1 MAKKRN
7 YENDE
12 AYKNFRLEDYLP
24 SMNRR
29 EPEAKISEPEQDTA
43 TEETALFPPLD
54 APDISAIQA
63 AASETIRPDGQD
75 VQEDEAGTDDA
86 DEEDVEIAS
95 VETEIPVKRT
105 VTGRISSKQRICC
118 DCHGVGNQDFFGK
131 TYDKSSET
139 FCNFFHICI
148 SVVDLFLYV
157 MILYNG
163 PSNELREKGNIEH
176 HIPKILLRLHFSAIN
191 VNHIG
196 QCLKGKERNTDG
208 QSQASQRNFTA
219 RELIYCLYHHV
230 QILEH
235 HQKPNIDNHRNGK
248 NPLPFLFIFRSQ
260 QSAENVVYD
269 DAGNHQQ
276 YINRFTISIKQQTDY
291 NKQYISD
298 TQRRKQIIKCQYHRQ
313 KNT

>member
-75 VQEDEAGTDDA
+75 VQEDEAVTDDA

-105 VTGRISSKQRICC
+105 VTGRISSKQRRLSLEEYRS
-118 DCHGVGNQDFFGK
+118 
-131 TYDKSSET
+131 TYLQVPRITDRKPVFVSSEVRDELDKIVR
-139 FCNFFHICI
+139 CLGGRGM
-148 SVVDLFLYV
+148 SVSGLIENLARHHLSAY
-157 MILYNG
+157 
-163 PSNELREKGNIEH
+163 GNDIE
-176 HIPKILLRLHFSAIN
+176 
-191 VNHIG
+191 
-196 QCLKGKERNTDG
+196 QW
-208 QSQASQRNFTA
+208 
-219 RELIYCLYHHV
+219 
-230 QILEH
+230 
-235 HQKPNIDNHRNGK
+235 
-248 NPLPFLFIFRSQ
+248 
-260 QSAENVVYD
+260 
-269 DAGNHQQ
+269 
-276 YINRFTISIKQQTDY
+276 
-291 NKQYISD
+291 
-298 TQRRKQIIKCQYHRQ
+298 RKL
-313 KNT
+313 